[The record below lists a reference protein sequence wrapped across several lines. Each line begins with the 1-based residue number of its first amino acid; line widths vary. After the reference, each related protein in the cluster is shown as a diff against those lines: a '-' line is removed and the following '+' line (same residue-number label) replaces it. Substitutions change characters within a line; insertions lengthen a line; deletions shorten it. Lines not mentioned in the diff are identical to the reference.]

1 MNDYI
6 MNMPNTEQLH
16 KKLMVHD
23 EVKDIIL
30 KGKKFVEKNIEIKEL
45 ASMGYML
52 LMSSKKQDQIV
63 FIKAKRLIQVLDNLE
78 MNFKAIEIINELNIA
93 FTKLEAKN
101 DKILKDTSNVV
112 TKLKN
117 KMTILQNECEKAID
131 KIINTS
137 LPNIAKKYKETLN
150 SYKGKERKTIYHFY
164 DKNGET
170 KGFDDAQQQ
179 EFIKYSLKTNKDIVK
194 DYTVRMEELMEEKRL
209 LENSVIQLKADSTI
223 LKSGILDDQKKV
235 DSMRSLNNDLMLAH
249 VVLKQE
255 HDELIEKTKIIS
267 SEYNKIKTK
276 FSSLVSEM
284 KETKN
289 WMMAGKK
296 FILKSIGYS
305 LDNLSRFIQ
314 KFYKKSQKFNEVI
327 FNYHIEI

>member
-1 MNDYI
+1 MNLLYNENCYCCFKFEFSKALICKTCVGIYCNDCGKDHLKCDWGKTHKLKNLNEYSTKKFGKVIKILKNKLDKYIKMNDYI

-223 LKSGILDDQKKV
+223 LKFVHNG
-235 DSMRSLNNDLMLAH
+235 A
-249 VVLKQE
+249 
-255 HDELIEKTKIIS
+255 
-267 SEYNKIKTK
+267 
-276 FSSLVSEM
+276 
-284 KETKN
+284 
-289 WMMAGKK
+289 
-296 FILKSIGYS
+296 
-305 LDNLSRFIQ
+305 
-314 KFYKKSQKFNEVI
+314 
-327 FNYHIEI
+327 

>member
-1 MNDYI
+1 
-6 MNMPNTEQLH
+6 
-16 KKLMVHD
+16 
-23 EVKDIIL
+23 
-30 KGKKFVEKNIEIKEL
+30 
-45 ASMGYML
+45 
-52 LMSSKKQDQIV
+52 
-63 FIKAKRLIQVLDNLE
+63 

-235 DSMRSLNNDLMLAH
+235 NSTRSLNNDLMLAH

-255 HDELIEKTKIIS
+255 HDELIARRFTAFLNVFIFRSCIVVWRRFFLFERAL
-267 SEYNKIKTK
+267 
-276 FSSLVSEM
+276 LVSCFA
-284 KETKN
+284 K
-289 WMMAGKK
+289 
-296 FILKSIGYS
+296 IDIQIIGTCV
-305 LDNLSRFIQ
+305 L
-314 KFYKKSQKFNEVI
+314 VI
-327 FNYHIEI
+327 FGQF